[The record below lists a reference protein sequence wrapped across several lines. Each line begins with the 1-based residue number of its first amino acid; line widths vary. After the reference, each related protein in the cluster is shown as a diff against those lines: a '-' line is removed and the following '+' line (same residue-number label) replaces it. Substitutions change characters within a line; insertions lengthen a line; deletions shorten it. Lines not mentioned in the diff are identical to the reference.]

1 MPEGRRSLNE
11 LSQRGDFVRRHI
23 GPSETEIAAMLRTL
37 GLDSVDEL
45 IAQAVP
51 DSIRQHGRL
60 PLASTHTEHEALNY
74 LRDVADKNVLNKSLI
89 GQGYYNTVVPPVIQR
104 DVLENPGWYT
114 AYTPYQAEISQG
126 RLETLL
132 TFQQMTMDLTG
143 MTLAN
148 ASLLDEATAAAEAM
162 TMLHR
167 VTKKKRNDLFLVD
180 ADTHPQTIA
189 VMRTR
194 AEPLGLEVEV
204 GDPADFPEREPYG
217 VLLSYPGSSGNVP
230 DYTALVSKLHEK
242 GTLVAVTSDLLALTL
257 LTPPGD
263 WGADCVVGNSQ
274 RFGVPLGFGGPHAA
288 FFATHDRYK
297 RAVPGRIIGLS
308 TDTNGQP
315 AARMAL
321 QTREQHIR
329 REKATSNICTAQVL
343 LANMAALY
351 ACWHGPEGLT
361 TIAQRVHRLTAI
373 FAHGLKQIGFP
384 PRNASFFDTLTVPVE
399 GLADEIWQRAAD
411 KGLNLRYI
419 DRDTLGVAFDE
430 TVEPDEL
437 RRLWQAF
444 AGSDMIAFTVPEL
457 EADAPDGLPANLD
470 RQSPF
475 LTHPC
480 FNSYHSET
488 EMMRYLRRLQDRDL
502 ALDRAMIP
510 LGSCTMKLNAA
521 SEMAPISW
529 PEFAKLHPF
538 VPTEQAQGYV
548 QLARELE
555 RMLAKLTGFHS
566 VSLQPNS
573 GAQGE
578 YTGLL
583 VIRAYHHSR
592 GEQQRDK
599 VLIPTSAHG
608 TNFASA
614 KMAGMDVVLVECDA
628 QGNVDLADLT
638 AKADQHAD
646 RLAGLM
652 ITYPSTHGVFE
663 QDVKEICATIHER
676 GGQVYLDGANL
687 NALLDVAFP
696 GRFGAD
702 VCHMNLHKTFCIPH
716 GGGGPGVGPVGVAEH
731 LAPFLPGHPMSD
743 KVGGEQAI
751 GAVSGAPWG
760 SAGILPISWMYITL
774 MGAEGLEKATKVAVL
789 NANYVAHRLRAGYD
803 ILYSGE
809 NGRVA
814 HECIVDTRPIVEDA
828 GIGVDDIAK
837 RLIDYG
843 FHAPTMSFP
852 VPGTLMVE
860 PTESESKAELDRF
873 CDAMLQ
879 IREEARKVANGT
891 WPASDNPL
899 VNAPHTMRHL
909 TAEKWRHPYSR
920 DLAAFP
926 MPAQR
931 AEKYWAPVGRVDNVQ
946 GDRHLVCT
954 CPPVEAYREA
964 AE

>member
-1 MPEGRRSLNE
+1 M
-11 LSQRGDFVRRHI
+11 
-23 GPSETEIAAMLRTL
+23 
-37 GLDSVDEL
+37 
-45 IAQAVP
+45 
-51 DSIRQHGRL
+51 
-60 PLASTHTEHEALNY
+60 
-74 LRDVADKNVLNKSLI
+74 LNKSLI

-189 VMRTR
+189 VLRTR

-217 VLLSYPGSSGNVP
+217 VLLSYPGSSGKVP
-230 DYTALVSKLHEK
+230 DHTTLVSKLHEK
-242 GTLVAVTSDLLALTL
+242 GTLVAVTTDLLALTL

-308 TDTNGQP
+308 TDTNGEP

-329 REKATSNICTAQVL
+329 RDKATSNICTAQVL

-351 ACWHGPEGLT
+351 ACWHGPDGLT
-361 TIAQRVHRLTAI
+361 TIAERVHRLTAI
-373 FAHGLKQIGFP
+373 FAEGLKRLGFAP
-384 PRNASFFDTLTVPVE
+384 SNESFFDTLTIPAE

-411 KGLNLRYI
+411 DGLNLRYI

-444 AGSDMIAFTVPEL
+444 AGSDMIAFTVPDL
-457 EADAPDGLPANLD
+457 ETQAPDGLPARLH

-538 VPTEQAQGYV
+538 APIEQAQGYV
-548 QLARELE
+548 QLTRELE

-583 VIRAYHHSR
+583 IIRAYHHSR

-614 KMAGMDVVLVECDA
+614 KLAGMQVVLVECDE

-638 AKADQHAD
+638 SKADQHAD

-663 QDVKEICATIHER
+663 QDIRKICDTIHER

-687 NALLDVAFP
+687 NALLDVAYP

-751 GAVSGAPWG
+751 GAVAAAPWG
-760 SAGILPISWMYITL
+760 SAGILPISWMYISL
-774 MGAEGLEKATKVAVL
+774 MGAEGLEKASKMAVL
-789 NANYVAHRLRAGYD
+789 NANYVANRLSAGYD
-803 ILYSGE
+803 ILYAGE
-809 NGRVA
+809 SGRVA
-814 HECIVDTRPIVEDA
+814 HECIVDTRPVAEEA
-828 GIGVDDIAK
+828 GITVDDIAK

-843 FHAPTMSFP
+843 FHAPTMSWP

-879 IREEARKVANGT
+879 IREEARKVADGT
-891 WPASDNPL
+891 WPSSDNPL
-899 VNAPHTMRHL
+899 VNAPHTMHHV
-909 TAEKWRHPYSR
+909 TAESWNHAYSR
-920 DLAAFP
+920 EVAAFP

-931 AEKYWAPVGRVDNVQ
+931 TDKFWAPVSRVDNVQ